1 MRIGVCAKSLSWVD
15 LELINK
21 GTAAEIRAATAITT
35 PSLLNG
41 SKNLLAQLELIKKML
56 SLKEAAT
63 TAATSGRWKT

>member
-1 MRIGVCAKSLSWVD
+1 LVD

-41 SKNLLAQLELIKKML
+41 SKNLLAQLELI
-56 SLKEAAT
+56 
-63 TAATSGRWKT
+63 